1 MVIIVAGSR
10 TFKDYKLLSDTLDN
24 IENITEIVSG
34 CAKGADLLGEQY
46 ALERHIPIKK
56 FPAQWDIYG
65 KQAGFIR
72 NMEMCD
78 YADYLIAFWDGKSR
92 GTNQMINYMRR
103 IGKHGK
109 VIEFENSNTLE

>member
-34 CAKGADLLGEQY
+34 CAKDADLLGEQY
-46 ALERHIPIKK
+46 ALEHHIPIKK

-72 NMEMCD
+72 NMEMGD
-78 YADYLIAFWDGKSR
+78 YADYLIAFWDGQSR